1 MNTLEVWLCDHSL
14 GPDTRIGRLQRAGA
28 RGVDAIRFEY
38 DPAWLR
44 SNEAPH
50 PFGLDP
56 GLPPFAGPHF
66 ATAQGQ
72 LPGIFQD
79 MAPDRWGRVLMERR
93 EAIEA
98 RESARPARALRDWDF
113 LVGVNDATRQG
124 ALRLRDPENAQ
135 FVDARELGA
144 PPFARMRDLE
154 ALVARLE
161 EPGVEELP
169 QYREWLMQL
178 IDPGASLGGA
188 RPKASCMAE
197 DGALWMAKFP
207 ATDDRRD
214 IGLWEMLAHRLAMRA
229 GIDMPDARAIR
240 FSPRGHTFM
249 VRRFDRAGDSRR
261 LYASAMTLTGHVDG
275 AAASYLDIV
284 QAIELLGHPAAI
296 AMDLA
301 QMYRRV
307 LFSVLIG
314 NRDDHL
320 RNHGF
325 LRVAGGWRLSP
336 AFDINPNPDRAE
348 HELAIDEANP
358 TPTSALVAETAPF
371 YRLTSARARAIHAE
385 VRAAIASWAD
395 DASQLGL
402 VRAETER
409 MGTVIDPGR

>member
-14 GPDTRIGRLQRAGA
+14 GPDTRIGKLQRAGA

-38 DPAWLR
+38 DSAWLR
-44 SNEAPH
+44 SNEAPR

-56 GLPPFAGPHF
+56 GLPPFTGPHF
-66 ATAQGQ
+66 SPAQGQ

-98 RESARPARALRDWDF
+98 RESVRPARALRDWDF

-124 ALRLRDPENAQ
+124 ALRLRDPENEG

-144 PPFARMRDLE
+144 PPFARLRDLE

-169 QYREWLMQL
+169 QYREWLLQL
-178 IDPGASLGGA
+178 VAPGASLGGA
-188 RPKASCMAE
+188 RPKASCMTE

-214 IGLWEMLAHRLAMRA
+214 IGLWEMFAHKLAVRA
-229 GIDMPDARAIR
+229 GVEMPDARAIR
-240 FSPRGHTFM
+240 FSARGHTFM
-249 VRRFDRAGDSRR
+249 VRRFDRAGGSRR
-261 LYASAMTLTGHVDG
+261 LYASAMTLTGHADG

-296 AMDLA
+296 AMDLE

-336 AFDINPNPDRAE
+336 AFDINPNPDRGE
-348 HELAIDEANP
+348 HALAIDEANP
-358 TPTSALVAETAPF
+358 TPASALVAETAPF
-371 YRLTSARARAIHAE
+371 YRIAATRARAIHAE
-385 VRAAIASWAD
+385 VRAAIVPWTE
-395 DASQLGL
+395 DAGQLGL
-402 VRAETER
+402 GRAEIER